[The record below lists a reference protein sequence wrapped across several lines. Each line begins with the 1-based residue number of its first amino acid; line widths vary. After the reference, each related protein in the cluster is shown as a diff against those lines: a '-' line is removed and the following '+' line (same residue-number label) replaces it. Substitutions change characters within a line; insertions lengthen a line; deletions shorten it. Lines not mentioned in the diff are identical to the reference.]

1 MVAQESKNRRRRKG
15 VNPVKSVRAFTVKR
29 TPAELVRTAKAAGIL
44 QDKSWETVVEEALEL
59 WVRKANRSLPER
71 GL

>member
-1 MVAQESKNRRRRKG
+1 M
-15 VNPVKSVRAFTVKR
+15 KSVRAFTVKR